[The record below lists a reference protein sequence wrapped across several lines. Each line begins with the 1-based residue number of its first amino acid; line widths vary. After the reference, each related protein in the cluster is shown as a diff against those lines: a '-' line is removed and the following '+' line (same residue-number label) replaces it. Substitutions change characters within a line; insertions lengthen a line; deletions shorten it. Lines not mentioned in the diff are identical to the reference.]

1 VSHIEC
7 EDVGEAGD
15 EVGCDGPG
23 AGAAGDVIAGDP
35 GDPGVALAEIGDLG
49 KGKEGVDAVVD
60 VGVAAECNDTG
71 GAGTG
76 EQLAV
81 TAFVQ
86 GAAVTAF
93 LQGDEDAAVELIAD
107 VAADIVESID
117 TLAIRLVAAG
127 TED

>member
-1 VSHIEC
+1 MSHIEC

-76 EQLAV
+76 EPLAV

-86 GAAVTAF
+86 GDE
-93 LQGDEDAAVELIAD
+93 GDEGAAVELMGD

>member
-1 VSHIEC
+1 MSHIEC

-35 GDPGVALAEIGDLG
+35 GDLGLDLADEGDLG

-60 VGVAAECNDTG
+60 VGVAAECIDTG
-71 GAGTG
+71 VAGTG
-76 EQLAV
+76 KQLAV
-81 TAFVQ
+81 TAFAQ
-86 GAAVTAF
+86 GADVTVF
-93 LQGDEDAAVELIAD
+93 VQGDEDAAVELIGD
-107 VAADIVESID
+107 VAADIVESIG
-117 TLAIRLVAAG
+117 TLAVRLVAAG